1 MIADCV
7 VERLAKER
15 LAKERLAKERLAKD
29 NSIFLELSQ
38 SELSMVNDL
47 NRKAEAADKLNR
59 A

>member
-15 LAKERLAKERLAKD
+15 LAKERLAKD
-29 NSIFLELSQ
+29 NSIILELSQ
-38 SELSMVNDL
+38 SELAMVNDL
-47 NRKAEAADKLNR
+47 NKKAEAADKLNR